1 MNGKIRIVEKLDTKS
16 NLKYEVLQKILH
28 IFEMNEDNIV
38 EYKSK
43 MNTLVSLRNSIA
55 HGENSVLIDS
65 EKMNENIDLVVALI
79 DVMLLKQIQFAQ
91 SEAYYLHNN

>member
-1 MNGKIRIVEKLDTKS
+1 
-16 NLKYEVLQKILH
+16 
-28 IFEMNEDNIV
+28 MNEDNIV